1 LILGASTPRILELM
15 GRFRAVSA
23 AVLGM
28 AGALGVSCVGD
39 VAPIAGPPDAGQSR
53 YARVRVDVALP
64 REGDATVTT
73 EARFLRVTDLDAE
86 AAQVLAGAT
95 EVPPELLPLGR
106 CVRVSADR
114 LVDDALASA
123 SPDAQVTMLD
133 AGDLVVQAAGRPDRL
148 SPRYIPEIVPL
159 VSGVWYESEATDTTN
174 APPVYVGDDA
184 YVQVTGFGGHDIG
197 RFDSSVRLPP
207 APTVSRIGGVDPSE
221 APIVIDRNADLDV
234 AWQAAPRGDDA
245 FVVSLDWGHGQLL
258 RCRSEG
264 THLVVKQAELA
275 DALRGVEAA
284 NLTISVERIRR
295 VPWAAPG
302 LDAADLV
309 VSVHDVVPARLP

>member
-1 LILGASTPRILELM
+1 M

-39 VAPIAGPPDAGQSR
+39 VAPVAGPPDAGQSR
-53 YARVRVDVALP
+53 YARVRVDVSLP
-64 REGDATVTT
+64 REGEPTVTT
-73 EARFLRVTDLDAE
+73 EARFLRVTDLDPE
-86 AAQVLAGAT
+86 AAQVLAGAS
-95 EVPPELLPLGR
+95 EVLPELLPLGR

-123 SPDAQVTMLD
+123 SPDAQVTLLD

-148 SPRYIPEIVPL
+148 TPRFLPEIVPL
-159 VSGVWYESEATDTTN
+159 VSGVWYEAEASDPAS
-174 APPVYVGDDA
+174 APPISVAGDDA

-207 APTVSRIGGVDPSE
+207 APVVSRIGGVDPAE
-221 APIVIDRNADLDV
+221 APIVIDRGADLDV
-234 AWQAAPRGDDA
+234 AWQASPRGDDA
-245 FVVSLDWGHGQLL
+245 FVVSLDWGHGELL
-258 RCRSEG
+258 RCRSES

-284 NLTISVERIRR
+284 NLSISVERVRR
-295 VPWAAPG
+295 VPWTAAG
-302 LDAADLV
+302 LDAADLI
-309 VSVHDVVPARLP
+309 VSVRDVVPARLP

>member
-1 LILGASTPRILELM
+1 LLVASC
-15 GRFRAVSA
+15 A
-23 AVLGM
+23 
-28 AGALGVSCVGD
+28 GD
-39 VAPIAGPPDAGQSR
+39 VSPAAGPPDAGQSR
-53 YARVRVDVALP
+53 YARVRVDVSLP
-64 REGDATVTT
+64 REGEPTVAT

-86 AAQVLAGAT
+86 AAQVLAGAS
-95 EVPPELLPLGR
+95 ELPPELLPLGR

-148 SPRYIPEIVPL
+148 SPRFVPEIVPL
-159 VSGVWYESEATDTTN
+159 VSGVWYESEGPADEAN
-174 APPVYVGDDA
+174 APPVYLGEDA

-207 APTVSRIGGVDPSE
+207 PPVVSKIGGVDPAE
-221 APIVIDRNADLDV
+221 APIVIDRNADLEV
-234 AWQAAPRGDDA
+234 LWQSAPRGDDA
-245 FVVSLDWGHGQLL
+245 FVVSLNWGHGELL

-264 THLVVKQAELA
+264 TRVVVKQAELA
-275 DALRGVEAA
+275 DALRGVDAA
-284 NLTISVERIRR
+284 NLSVSVERVRR
-295 VPWAAPG
+295 VSWSAAG

-309 VSVHDVVPARLP
+309 VSVRDVVPARLP